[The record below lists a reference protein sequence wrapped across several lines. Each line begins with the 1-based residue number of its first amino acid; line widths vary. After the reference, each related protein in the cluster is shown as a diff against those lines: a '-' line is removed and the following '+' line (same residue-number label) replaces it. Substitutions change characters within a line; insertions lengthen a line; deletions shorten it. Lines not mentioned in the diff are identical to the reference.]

1 MTNLQLNWI
10 KIIFLTDNKLFE
22 NRFTIARFKY
32 VDVNEN
38 RLMDFYDRR
47 KSFFLPWL
55 KLN

>member
-38 RLMDFYDRR
+38 RLMDFYERR
-47 KSFFLPWL
+47 KSFFFALA
-55 KLN
+55 